1 MAWELDFEQDK
12 RKKGPVLCLGMVF
25 ESEEARRAYF
35 TEELKNKLPELKHIE
50 GFPKGRDE
58 DILAL
63 SDPPYYTACPNPFL
77 PQIVEEWEQERP
89 QNDDDEPYLRE
100 PYAADVSEGKNDPI
114 YNAHSYHT
122 KVPHKAIM
130 RYILHYTNPGDIVFD
145 GFAGTG
151 MTGVAAQLCGDRKTV
166 ESLGYRVEEDGTILS
181 NEDDETV
188 WKPISKIGVRH
199 AILNDLSPAASF
211 IAYNYNTPTDPEL
224 FQEQA
229 KQVLLEVEKEC
240 GWMYATLPS
249 YATEEQREQALA
261 ALHNNPQS
269 ILEDTSLPWGKIN
282 YTVWS
287 DVFVC
292 PNCSQEIIFWDA
304 AVDKEQGKV
313 RDEFLCPSCGVQ
325 LTKKKLERAWVTE
338 YDDAIH
344 ETVRHAK
351 QVPVLINYSI
361 GKRRDDKIPDTF
373 DWALL
378 TAINMQP
385 IPYWFPTDPIPKGDK
400 TGEPLRIGITHVHQF
415 YTKRN
420 LILLMATATPCEH
433 SKINPAIP
441 CFWITSSMIRTSKLY
456 KFTLDRK
463 MGTVSGTLYLPSLRT
478 ENSSLKL
485 LRSKMNDIS
494 LPACLRK
501 RSVANATTSLSG
513 LSVFSNMV
521 DYIFLDPPFGSNIMY
536 SELNFLWEAWLKVFT
551 NNGPEAIVNA
561 TQKKTLED
569 YQKLMTKSFE
579 AAYRMLKPGRWMTV
593 EFSNTKT
600 AVWNAITQA
609 IQQAGFVIANVS
621 ALNKQQGS
629 FNSVTTTTAVKQDL
643 VISAYKPSETM
654 NDEMEATV
662 GQSAGIWTFVD
673 EHLRH
678 LPVFVGKRGQAQVIE
693 ERRPRNIYD
702 RLVAYY
708 VSRGWPLPI
717 LTSGDFQ
724 SELVRRYPRLRDG
737 MVFMEDQVAEY
748 DQKKILVKELLQAD
762 LFVSNESTAIEWIR
776 QRLVSKPQAY
786 HDLQPGFMKSIQH
799 LDKYEK
805 LPELVE
811 LLEQNFLRYDGEDE
825 MPEQIVSYLRANY
838 HNFRGTEVTREM
850 RQKAKGFWYVPDPR
864 KAADLE
870 KLRERDLWR
879 EFEHYLEEATRSK
892 RLKSCRSEA
901 LKAGFKRLWMEQK
914 YAEVVLVGDKLP
926 PAMIQEDIFLSQ
938 FINNAKSL
946 MR

>member
-1 MAWELDFEQDK
+1 MTWGLEFDQSK
-12 RKKGPVLCLGMVF
+12 KKKGPVTCLGIVF
-25 ESEEARRAYF
+25 ESDEERRAYF
-35 TEELKNKLPELKHIE
+35 TEELRKKLPELKHIE
-50 GFPKGRDE
+50 GFPKARDE

-77 PQIVEEWEQERP
+77 PQIVEEWEKESP
-89 QNDDDEPYLRE
+89 QDDEPYLRE
-100 PYAADVSEGKNDPI
+100 PYASDVSEGKNDPI

-166 ESLGYRVEEDGTILS
+166 ESLGYRVEKDGTILS
-181 NEDDETV
+181 NEEDESV
-188 WKPISKIGVRH
+188 WKPISKLGVRH

-211 IAYNYNTPTDPEL
+211 IAYNYNTPTDPHL

-229 KQVLLEVEKEC
+229 EHVLHDVEKEC

-249 YATEEQREQALA
+249 YATQEQREKALA
-261 ALHNNPQS
+261 ALRQNPQT
-269 ILEDTSLPWGKIN
+269 ILEDTSLPWAKIN

-292 PNCSQEIIFWDA
+292 PNCSHEIIFWDA
-304 AVDKEQGKV
+304 AVNKEQGKV
-313 RDEFLCPSCGVQ
+313 LDEFPCPSCGVE

-361 GKRRDDKIPDTF
+361 GKRREDKTPDDF
-373 DWALL
+373 DMALL
-378 TAINMQP
+378 EAINNQP
-385 IPYWFPTDPIPKGDK
+385 IPYWFPTDRMPE
-400 TGEPLRIGITHVHQF
+400 GEESRRNDPLGITHVHQF

-420 LILLMATATPCEH
+420 LLLLMATATPCQGN
-433 SKINPAIP
+433 KINPTIP

-463 MGTVSGTLYLPSLRT
+463 MGTVSGTLYLPSLWT

-485 LRSKMNDIS
+485 LYSKIND
-494 LPACLRK
+494 L
-501 RSVANATTSLSG
+501 SLSVPIRKWDVAH
-513 LSVFSNMV
+513 STAPFSSFTDFSNIL

-551 NNGPEAIVNA
+551 NNGPEAVVNKA
-561 TQKKTLED
+561 QKKTLED
-569 YQKLMTKSFE
+569 YQLLMTKSFE

-593 EFSNTKT
+593 EFSNTQT

-621 ALNKQQGS
+621 ALDKQQGS
-629 FNSVTTTTAVKQDL
+629 FKAVTTTTAVRQDL

-654 NDEMEATV
+654 NEQMTV
-662 GQSAGIWTFVD
+662 TAGQNAGIWTFVD

-678 LPVFVGKRGQAQVIE
+678 LPVFLGKRGQAQIIE
-693 ERRPRNIYD
+693 ERKPRQIYD

-724 SELVRRYPRLRDG
+724 SELIRRYPVRDG

-748 DQKKILVKELLQAD
+748 DQKKMLVKELLQAD

-776 QRLVSKPQAY
+776 QRLMSKPQSY
-786 HDLQPGFMKSIQH
+786 QNLQPDFMKAIQH
-799 LDKYEK
+799 LEKYES
-805 LPELVE
+805 LPELME
-811 LLEQNFLRYDGEDE
+811 LLEQNFLKYDGEEE

-838 HNFRGTEVTREM
+838 HNFRGTEVTSEM

-879 EFEHYLEEATRSK
+879 EFEHYLEDAKTSSK
-892 RLKSCRSEA
+892 RLKTCRSEA
-901 LKAGFKRLWMEQK
+901 LKVGFKRLWTEQK
-914 YAEVVLVGDKLP
+914 YADIILVGDKLP
-926 PAMIQEDIFLSQ
+926 PGLVHDDIFLSQ
-938 FINNAKSL
+938 FVNNAKSL